1 MTIRSIKH
9 KGLRRFWEQ
18 GSARGIPAESA
29 AKLQRMLTAIDASS
43 GPEALDRASLPGWR
57 LHALKGDRVGFW
69 SLWLTGNW
77 RLLVRF
83 DDTGDAFDVDLEDY
97 H

>member
-1 MTIRSIKH
+1 
-9 KGLRRFWEQ
+9 
-18 GSARGIPAESA
+18 
-29 AKLQRMLTAIDASS
+29 MLAAIDASS
-43 GPEALDRASLPGWR
+43 GPEALAKASLPGWR
-57 LHALKGDRVGFW
+57 LHPLKGDRAGCW

-83 DDTGDAFDVDLEDY
+83 DEVGDAFDLDLEDY